1 VKEQKENEKNI
12 LLLDAGDLLFK
23 KFTGFVP
30 ENEVPAL
37 TQKAQLIIDSFNLM
51 GTDAIGIGDDDLTFG
66 KEFLLEVSKKAS
78 FPFLSSNV
86 IDERSE
92 KPLFHPYLI
101 KEVNGLRI
109 GIFSLLSPEVFLGQR
124 DPRLKGLTL
133 RPPVDVAQSMVKEL
147 QPKTDLI
154 ILLSHLGYPKDMEIV
169 QAVSGIHL
177 IVGSHTGMN
186 LTYPPVVKNTVILQS
201 GSKGMYGARFDLTLY
216 GRELTF
222 VNVAT
227 KRSLESNLVLIKNRL
242 NAPGVTDP
250 QKVQL
255 RKTRE
260 DIEKK
265 LVEFEG
271 KNEFKNV
278 IITLTEQMK
287 DHPEILKMIEAYK
300 SKFPEPA
307 PAPLVEPAVPSP
319 KGGAPVP
326 KK

>member
-1 VKEQKENEKNI
+1 M
-12 LLLDAGDLLFK
+12 
-23 KFTGFVP
+23 T
-30 ENEVPAL
+30 AL
-37 TQKAQLIIDSFNLM
+37 TQKAHVIIDSLNVM
-51 GTDAIGIGDDDLTFG
+51 GVDAIGIGDDDLTFG
-66 KEFLLEVSKKAS
+66 KEFLLECSRKAR

-86 IDERSE
+86 VDERSG
-92 KPLFHPYLI
+92 KTLFHPHLI
-101 KEVNGLRI
+101 KEVNGLRV
-109 GIFSLLSPEVFLGQR
+109 GIFSLLSPEVFLGQT
-124 DPRLKGLTL
+124 DSRLKGLAL
-133 RPPVDVAQSMVKEL
+133 RPPVDVAQSIVKDL
-147 QPKTDLI
+147 QPKTDVI
-154 ILLSHLGYPKDMEIV
+154 ILLSHLGYPKDMELV

-186 LTYPPVVKNTVILQS
+186 LTYPPVVKNTVILQA
-201 GSKGMYGARFDLTLY
+201 GSKGMYGARFDVTLN

-222 VNVAT
+222 YNAAT
-227 KRSLESNLVLIKNRL
+227 KQSLESNLGSIKNRL
-242 NAPGVTDP
+242 NAPGATDA
-250 QKVQL
+250 QKAQL

-287 DHPEILKMIEAYK
+287 DHPEIVKMIEAYK

-307 PAPLVEPAVPSP
+307 PAPPVEPAVPGQ
-319 KGGAPVP
+319 KQGAPAS

>member
-1 VKEQKENEKNI
+1 M
-12 LLLDAGDLLFK
+12 
-23 KFTGFVP
+23 
-30 ENEVPAL
+30 PAL
-37 TQKAQLIIDSFNLM
+37 TQKAHLIIDSLNLM

-66 KEFLLEVSKKAS
+66 KEFLLECSKKAA
-78 FPFLSSNV
+78 FPFLASNL
-86 IDERSE
+86 IDEKSG
-92 KPLFHPYLI
+92 KPLFQPHLI

-109 GIFSLLSPEVFLGQR
+109 GMFSLLSPEVFLGGA

-133 RPPVDVAQSMVKEL
+133 RPPADVAQSMVKEL
-147 QPKTDLI
+147 QPKTDVI
-154 ILLSHLGYPKDMEIV
+154 ILLSHLGYPKDMELV

-186 LTYPPVVKNTVILQS
+186 LTYPPVVKNTVILQA
-201 GSKGMYGARFDLTLY
+201 GSKGMYGARFDLTLNGKDLIFY
-216 GRELTF
+216 
-222 VNVAT
+222 NAAT
-227 KRSLESNLVLIKNRL
+227 KRSLENNLATTKTRL
-242 NAPGVTDP
+242 NTPGTTDA

-260 DIEKK
+260 EIEKK

-287 DHPEILKMIEAYK
+287 DHPEVLKMVEAYK
-300 SKFPEPA
+300 SKFPDPA
-307 PAPLVEPAVPSP
+307 PEPPVEPAVSSP
-319 KGGAPVP
+319 KGGPPVP